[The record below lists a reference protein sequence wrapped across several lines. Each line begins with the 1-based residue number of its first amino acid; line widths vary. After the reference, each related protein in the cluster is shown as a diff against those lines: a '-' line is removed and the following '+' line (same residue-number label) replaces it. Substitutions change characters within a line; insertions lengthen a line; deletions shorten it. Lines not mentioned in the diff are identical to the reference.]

1 MRIKYFSKRCAKEI
15 IRDPINLFF
24 GLAFPSILIVLL
36 KKIGENAPVS
46 TFKIEELVPGMT
58 IFGLSFMTLFAA
70 LLISKDRES
79 AFLQRLYTTPL
90 RPIDFIL
97 SYALP
102 LVPMAVIQSLVC
114 YLIGIF
120 LGIDLNINIIFAL
133 LAIIPSSLFFIF
145 LGLICGSIFTSKQV
159 GGICGALLT
168 NLTAWFSGIWFDVNL
183 VSKGFGKI
191 ANILPFS
198 HAVNLQRAI
207 YVGDFSNINQDLYW
221 IIFYMLIT
229 IVIAVIVFVKQM
241 KRI

>member
-1 MRIKYFSKRCAKEI
+1 MKIKYFSKRCTKEI

-24 GLAFPSILIVLL
+24 GLAFPSILIFLL
-36 KKIGENAPVS
+36 KIIGENAPV
-46 TFKIEELVPGMT
+46 TMFKIEELVPGMT
-58 IFGLSFMTLFAA
+58 IFGLSFMTLFAS

-97 SYALP
+97 GYALP

-114 YLIGIF
+114 YIIGIF
-120 LGIDLNINIIFAL
+120 LGLDNNINIIYSL
-133 LAIIPSSLFFIF
+133 LAIIPCSLFFIF

-183 VSKGFGKI
+183 VGKSFGKI
-191 ANILPFS
+191 ANILPYS
-198 HAVNLQRAI
+198 HAVDLQRSI
-207 YVGDFSNINQDLYW
+207 YMGKFSNISRDINW
-221 IIFYMLIT
+221 IIFYILIS
-229 IVIAVIVFVKQM
+229 IIIAVIVFIRQM
-241 KRI
+241 KKL

>member
-15 IRDPINLFF
+15 SRDPINLFF